1 MYSLLW
7 FCVLAVAWSS
17 LVLRQNAGMALSL
30 LWIATSAAGFLTH
43 YFFLFPWIAIS
54 TFLLIQPGNLRR
66 NHLVIMMLLTVLV
79 IFPWYVNLPESIG
92 SWRVTQDWLKWE
104 PKGFDRL
111 VTARDTVLQFFS
123 GSSIIGGPTE

>member
-1 MYSLLW
+1 MVVARVASKCRHGAIPALDCDIRGRLSDPLL
-7 FCVLAVAWSS
+7 
-17 LVLRQNAGMALSL
+17 LSL
-30 LWIATSAAGFLTH
+30 PMDSYFHVSPDSAREPSAEPL
-43 YFFLFPWIAIS
+43 A
-54 TFLLIQPGNLRR
+54 
-66 NHLVIMMLLTVLV
+66 IMMLLTVLV

>member
-66 NHLVIMMLLTVLV
+66 NHLAIMMLLTVLV

-92 SWRVTQDWLKWE
+92 SWRVTTLKWE